1 VRGGSG
7 GLVAQAVERLQGGCD
22 AVVPFLEVLRMQ
34 ENRTWRF
41 GVLVIVDWSWIVQ
54 IYFGSKF
61 LSIDGARRPWPLFRI
76 EKVE

>member
-1 VRGGSG
+1 
-7 GLVAQAVERLQGGCD
+7 
-22 AVVPFLEVLRMQ
+22 MQ